1 MMLDQQQ
8 KTNSGLLTKQNSDTS
23 SSADPLIINDIHA
36 SIAESPEILTFN
48 PRKTGS

>member
-23 SSADPLIINDIHA
+23 SSADPLIIKDIQA
-36 SIAESPEILTFN
+36 SIAESPDILTFK

>member
-23 SSADPLIINDIHA
+23 SSADPLIIKDTQA
-36 SIAESPEILTFN
+36 SIAESPDSLTFY